1 MPHASQRSAVAALWL
16 QRGPLNVLTRPCA
29 CINNGQG
36 RNGFRQDRRL
46 LALRHWEAG
55 DRLPALHGGPG
66 RGWLRP
72 GRAPGTQLCVC
83 CAPRHPVNTEPRK
96 GQVAGPPVALNAIS
110 KGVYRCDSISTLTV
124 FLGKRRNSCVPSVCS
139 VKDPVKRLKRQTA
152 D

>member
-72 GRAPGTQLCVC
+72 GRAPGTQFCVC
-83 CAPRHPVNTEPRK
+83 CAPCHPVNTEPCK

-124 FLGKRRNSCVPSVCS
+124 FLGKRQNSCVPSVCS